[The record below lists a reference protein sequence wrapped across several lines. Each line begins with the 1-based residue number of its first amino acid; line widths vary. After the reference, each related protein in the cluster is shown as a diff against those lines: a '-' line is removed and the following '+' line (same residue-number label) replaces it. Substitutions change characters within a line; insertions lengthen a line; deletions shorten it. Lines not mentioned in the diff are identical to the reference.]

1 MGAGGAQEKKL
12 QQEGAGK
19 ADNAGRPD
27 DVASSW
33 GSLPSD
39 PEQPAWGQC
48 SPHGY
53 LSVPEEHLKPLSFLS
68 GKASSDGGA

>member
-12 QQEGAGK
+12 QRAGAGK
-19 ADNAGRPD
+19 TDNVGRPD

-39 PEQPAWGQC
+39 PEQPPWGQC
-48 SPHGY
+48 SHHGC

-68 GKASSDGGA
+68 GEVSDGGT